1 MARLAD
7 FGFKDGDEV
16 ILTADVGMRGFLK
29 AGTTGKICSKYLT
42 RYNHVRVRFDLDQ
55 PDGRLHSC
63 DYYCEKGYGFNVLP
77 RDLKLFT
84 NEDTFEITSDDIF
97 ALFGGV
103 AV

>member
-7 FGFKDGDEV
+7 YGFKDGDEV

-29 AGTTGKICSKYLT
+29 AGTTGRICSRFLD
-42 RYNHVRVRFDLDQ
+42 RHNCVRVRMDLDK

-63 DYYCEKGYGFNVLP
+63 NYYCEKGYGFNVDP

-84 NEDTFEITSDDIF
+84 NEDEFEITVEDIF
-97 ALFGGV
+97 SLFGGV